1 VAVSFAEQYKRS
13 AGAGA
18 RMRRDRG
25 LAKGQSAAAG
35 DVELRLA
42 QPETPEPALTEL
54 AVRAQ
59 RGDRAAGEELVE
71 RALPLIQR
79 VAGRYAGR
87 DVERADLVQ
96 EGVLGLLRALRRFD
110 PERGVPFTAY
120 AGWWLRQSMQQAIA
134 EQSRAVRLPTHVL
147 WDIHQLKEARGTIAA
162 REGREATGVELERE
176 LGWGSGRFADVT
188 RAERP
193 ALSLDAP
200 FAGDEGEI
208 DTLGDLLA
216 DPLSEERFAEVL
228 DDASTPA
235 VRALLSTLSARE
247 QQVLAWR
254 FGEETEE
261 PLTLQQI
268 GRRLGVSAERV
279 RQIEKRALAKLET
292 AAIPGG

>member
-1 VAVSFAEQYKRS
+1 MSFAEGYERS
-13 AGAGA
+13 AGEGA
-18 RMRRDRG
+18 RMRRARG
-25 LAKGQSAAAG
+25 LAEGQAVPAA
-35 DVELRLA
+35 DVERRLER
-42 QPETPEPALTEL
+42 PETADAELNDL

-59 RGDRAAGEELVE
+59 AGDRRAREQLVE

-87 DVERADLVQ
+87 DVDRADLVQ
-96 EGVLGLLRALRRFD
+96 EGVIGLLRALRRFD
-110 PERGVPFTAY
+110 AERGVPFTAY

-147 WDIHQLKEARGTIAA
+147 WDIHALKEARGAIAA
-162 REGREATGVELERE
+162 RQGREATAAELERE
-176 LGWGSGRFADVT
+176 LGWGSGRFADVS

-216 DPLSEERFAEVL
+216 DPLSGQRFAEVL
-228 DDASTPA
+228 EDASTPA
-235 VRALLSTLSARE
+235 VRALLSTLSERE
-247 QQVLAWR
+247 RQVLAWR
-254 FGEETEE
+254 FGEKTEQ

-279 RQIEKRALAKLET
+279 RQIERRALAKLET
-292 AAIPGG
+292 AAIDGA

>member
-1 VAVSFAEQYKRS
+1 MSFAEGYERS
-13 AGAGA
+13 AGEGA
-18 RMRRDRG
+18 RMRRVRG
-25 LAKGQSAAAG
+25 LAEGQAAPAA
-35 DVELRLA
+35 DVERRLER
-42 QPETPEPALTEL
+42 PETAEPELNDL

-59 RGDRAAGEELVE
+59 AGDRRAREQLVE

-87 DVERADLVQ
+87 DVDRADLVQ
-96 EGVLGLLRALRRFD
+96 EGVIGLLRALRRFD

-120 AGWWLRQSMQQAIA
+120 AAWWLRQSMQQAIA

-147 WDIHQLKEARGTIAA
+147 WDIHALKEARAAIAA
-162 REGREATGVELERE
+162 REGREATAPELERE
-176 LGWGSGRFADVT
+176 LGWGSGRFADVS

-216 DPLSEERFAEVL
+216 DPLSGQRFAEVL

-235 VRALLSTLSARE
+235 VRALLSTLSERE
-247 QQVLAWR
+247 RQVLAWR

-261 PLTLQQI
+261 PLTLQQV

-292 AAIPGG
+292 AAIEGA